1 MPFFF
6 FSALTGW
13 TGSSASGAG
22 VSGGNEAKKM
32 LEYAKK
38 YNSGVVK
45 NYIPFNMRIYCD
57 NDSTLYEIIN
67 ILAEGFEYF
76 KDMSANILAE
86 MR

>member
-1 MPFFF
+1 M
-6 FSALTGW
+6 LTKGLKFGNIIKLSQDG
-13 TGSSASGAG
+13 TGKSKLIKN
-22 VSGGNEAKKM
+22 VLKKM

-67 ILAEGFEYF
+67 IFVTIHNL
-76 KDMSANILAE
+76 NNQ
-86 MR
+86 